1 LRQSVATT
9 CTIEKSTVSHIWIYF
24 NVLKGYKKEE
34 YKRKEEGVHHMDC
47 AKDTGPKKG
56 EQHRNIFM
64 FFHKDTKPSV
74 FPCFHHVDFPFLF
87 SLFSFQTIIPSWHGV
102 AWGVYTMSFL
112 HVGAFGRRE
121 KCIWHLRV
129 IAPMVFFS
137 FAMYRE
143 EAAGMKEARHRQ
155 KGQKRIQKKL
165 KSIFGLETRL
175 LTLLISND
183 GS

>member
-1 LRQSVATT
+1 
-9 CTIEKSTVSHIWIYF
+9 
-24 NVLKGYKKEE
+24 
-34 YKRKEEGVHHMDC
+34 
-47 AKDTGPKKG
+47 
-56 EQHRNIFM
+56 
-64 FFHKDTKPSV
+64 
-74 FPCFHHVDFPFLF
+74 
-87 SLFSFQTIIPSWHGV
+87 
-102 AWGVYTMSFL
+102 
-112 HVGAFGRRE
+112 
-121 KCIWHLRV
+121 
-129 IAPMVFFS
+129 MVFFS